1 MLSRLSV
8 RAQSSAAAAAAPNT
22 LASAF
27 DLRSSRLTS
36 GLSVSSVDLNQPIAH
51 LAIAFRAGA
60 RHQSATEAGFA
71 HRLRNALGG
80 DSRRAKGLT
89 MLWQAG
95 AIGANVHTTADR
107 ENIILSMSFP
117 RAHASLGAS
126 LLSELAQ
133 PSLEAWELED
143 SLDTVKSDVAHLSTY
158 ERVSQLLH
166 EAAYRNGPLGQSPL
180 CGAHNAGSV
189 DFRKIQNYAASR
201 LVASECAVVGVN
213 VDHGELQSFFA
224 DRAFIQ
230 ENKAARKELAA
241 ASYHGHGESRR
252 EGCSSGVAVAVAGEA
267 PALGG
272 DAKRLAAGAVAAT
285 IAQKVLSSSS
295 VFYQPYSDSGLL
307 GFYVESAADG
317 TTAGKIKESI
327 QKFKSLETKVDESAV
342 KAAKAATKIAV
353 LAKADNGA
361 ELASSLASSVLS
373 PSRDL
378 HTPAD
383 VAALID
389 TLTVNDVKDVARA
402 AGARLSLGALGS
414 IRHVPYLDEC

>member
-8 RAQSSAAAAAAPNT
+8 RAQSSAAAAAPNT

-51 LAIAFRAGA
+51 LAIAFRAGS

-80 DSRRAKGLT
+80 DSRRSKGLT

-95 AIGANVHTTADR
+95 AIGANVHSTADR

-117 RAHASLGAS
+117 RSHASLGAS

-143 SLDTVKSDVAHLSTY
+143 SLDTIKSDVAHLSTY

-166 EAAYRNGPLGQSPL
+166 EAAYRNSPLAQSPF
-180 CGAHNAGSV
+180 CGPHNTGSV
-189 DFRKIQNYAASR
+189 DFRKIQDYAASR

-213 VDHGELQSFFA
+213 VDHGELQSFFS

-230 ENKAARKELAA
+230 ENKNRKEQ
-241 ASYHGHGESRR
+241 ASSTYHGHGESRR
-252 EGCSSGVAVAVAGEA
+252 EGCSSGVALAVAGEA
-267 PALGG
+267 PSLGG
-272 DAKRLAAGAVAAT
+272 DAKKLAAAAVASS
-285 IAQKVLSSSS
+285 IAQEVLSSSS

-307 GFYVESAADG
+307 GFYLESAADG
-317 TTAGKIKESI
+317 TTNGKIKQSI
-327 QKFKSLETKVDESAV
+327 QQFKSLESKVDENAV
-342 KAAKAATKIAV
+342 KGAKAEAKIAV
-353 LAKADNGA
+353 LSKADQGA

-378 HTPAD
+378 HSPSD

-389 TLTVNDVKDVARA
+389 TLSVNDVKEVARA

>member
-8 RAQSSAAAAAAPNT
+8 RAQSSAAAAAPNT

-51 LAIAFRAGA
+51 LAIAFRAGS

-95 AIGANVHTTADR
+95 AIGANVHATADR

-117 RAHASLGAS
+117 RSQASLGAS

-143 SLDTVKSDVAHLSTY
+143 SLDTIKSDVAHLSTY

-166 EAAYRNGPLGQSPL
+166 EAAFRNGPLGQSPL
-180 CGAHNAGSV
+180 CGPHNTGSV
-189 DFRKIQNYAASR
+189 NYRKLQDYAASR

-224 DRAFIQ
+224 ERAFIQ
-230 ENKAARKELAA
+230 ENKNRKEQASS
-241 ASYHGHGESRR
+241 SYHGHGESRR
-252 EGCSSGVAVAVAGEA
+252 EGCSTGVAVAVAGEG
-267 PALGG
+267 PSLGG

-307 GFYVESAADG
+307 GFYVESVADG
-317 TTAGKIKESI
+317 TTAAKIKDSI
-327 QKFKSLETKVDESAV
+327 NKFKTLETSVDESAV
-342 KAAKAATKIAV
+342 QGAKAATKVAI
-353 LAKADNGA
+353 LTKADKGA

-378 HTPAD
+378 HSPSD
-383 VAALID
+383 VAALVD
-389 TLTVNDVKDVARA
+389 SLSVNDVKEVARL

>member
-1 MLSRLSV
+1 MLSRISV
-8 RAQSSAAAAAAPNT
+8 RAQSSAAAASAPNT

-36 GLSVSSVDLNQPIAH
+36 GVSVSSVDLNQPIAH

-60 RHQSATEAGFA
+60 RHQSVTEAGFA

-117 RAHASLGAS
+117 RSHASLGAS

-143 SLDTVKSDVAHLSTY
+143 TLDTLKTDVAHLSTY
-158 ERVSQLLH
+158 EKVSQLLH
-166 EAAYRNGPLGQSPL
+166 EAAYRNGPLGQSPFTVNT
-180 CGAHNAGSV
+180 GAV
-189 DFRKIQNYAASR
+189 DFRKIQDYAASR

-213 VDHGELQSFFA
+213 VDHGELQSFFSE
-224 DRAFIQ
+224 RAFIQ
-230 ENKAARKELAA
+230 ETKGRNQPA
-241 ASYHGHGESRR
+241 ASAYHGHGESRR

-267 PALGG
+267 PSLGG
-272 DAKRLAAGAVAAT
+272 DAKQLAAGAVAAA

-295 VFYQPYSDSGLL
+295 IFYQPYSDSGLL
-307 GFYVESAADG
+307 GFFVESKADG
-317 TTAGKIKESI
+317 TTTERIKKAI
-327 QKFKSLETKVDESAV
+327 IKFKTLDSAVDDASV
-342 KAAKAATKIAV
+342 KAAKAATKVAI
-353 LAKADNGA
+353 LAKADSGA

-378 HTPAD
+378 HSPSDIVTLVD
-383 VAALID
+383 ALS
-389 TLTVNDVKDVARA
+389 VNDVKEVARK
-402 AGARLSLGALGS
+402 AGARLSLGAIGS